1 MPNSIH
7 RYRILSREN
16 SNNPEQSF
24 LVLRFLARYIKNIK
38 RFRIAARWKIEGA
51 LEETE
56 KLIVASLELVEW
68 DEIDKL
74 FEPWFALCYDNE
86 EGSSKFP
93 MLIWRMCR

>member
-1 MPNSIH
+1 MMPNSIH
-7 RYRILSREN
+7 RYRILNREN
-16 SNNPEQSF
+16 SNNPEKSF
-24 LVLRFLARYIKNIK
+24 LALRFLARYIKNIWD
-38 RFRIAARWKIEGA
+38 IVARWMIEGA

-74 FEPWFALCYDNE
+74 FESWFALCYDRE